1 MTMTNTPDLEYTIT
15 RVLDAPRETVFKA
28 WTEPERFSRWFGPHG
43 FTTPVSLITMDL
55 RPGGEWSACLVSP
68 EGAKAPLGGVYR
80 EIAAPERLVFTTGDP
95 DNQEGAVASVATLTL
110 TDLGDRT
117 EMSFTQEGYNT
128 DEAHAEAAKAGWLQ
142 FFDRLAEH
150 LA

>member
-1 MTMTNTPDLEYTIT
+1 MTMTNAPDLEYTIT

-28 WTEPERFSRWFGPHG
+28 WTEPERFSQWFGPRG

-80 EIAAPERLVFTTGDP
+80 EIAGPERLVFTTGDP

-110 TDLGDRT
+110 TDIDGRT
-117 EMSFTQEGYNT
+117 EMRFTQEGYNT

>member
-15 RVLDAPRETVFKA
+15 RVLDAPREAVFAA

-80 EIAAPERLVFTTGDP
+80 EVAAPERLVFTTGDP
-95 DNQEGAVASVATLTL
+95 GNQEGAVASVATVTL
-110 TDLGDRT
+110 TGLGDRT
-117 EMSFTQEGYNT
+117 EMRFTQEGYNT

>member
-15 RVLDAPRETVFKA
+15 RVLDAPREAVFAA
-28 WTEPERFSRWFGPHG
+28 WTEPERFSAWFGPRG
-43 FTTPVSLITMDL
+43 FTTPVSLITIDL

-68 EGAKAPLGGVYR
+68 EGAKAPLSGVYR
-80 EIAAPERLVFTTGDP
+80 EITAPERLVFTTGDP
-95 DNQEGAVASVATLTL
+95 DNQEGAVASVATVTL
-110 TDLGDRT
+110 TDIGGRT
-117 EMSFTQEGYNT
+117 EMRFTQEGYNT

>member
-1 MTMTNTPDLEYTIT
+1 MTNTPDLEYTIT

-28 WTEPERFSRWFGPHG
+28 WTEPEHFSQWFGPHG
-43 FTTPVSLITMDL
+43 FTTPVSLIAMDL

-80 EIAAPERLVFTTGDP
+80 EIAEPERLVFTTGDP
-95 DNQEGAVASVATLTL
+95 DNQEGAVASVATVTL
-110 TDLGDRT
+110 TDLGGRT
-117 EMSFTQEGYNT
+117 QMRFTQEGYNT

-142 FFDRLAEH
+142 FFDRLAGH

>member
-1 MTMTNTPDLEYTIT
+1 MTNTPDLEYTIT
-15 RVLDAPRETVFKA
+15 RVLDAPREAVFDA
-28 WTEPERFSRWFGPHG
+28 WTEPERFSQWFGPRG
-43 FTTPVSLITMDL
+43 FTTPVSLISMDL

-68 EGAKAPLGGVYR
+68 DGAKAPLGGVYR
-80 EIAAPERLVFTTGDP
+80 EITAPERLVFTTGDP
-95 DNQEGAVASVATLTL
+95 DNQEGAVASVATVTL
-110 TDLGDRT
+110 TDLGGRT
-117 EMSFTQEGYNT
+117 EMNFTQEGYNT

>member
-1 MTMTNTPDLEYTIT
+1 MTNTPDLEYTIT
-15 RVLDAPRETVFKA
+15 RVLDAPREAVFDA
-28 WTEPERFSRWFGPHG
+28 WTEPERFSQWFGPRG
-43 FTTPVSLITMDL
+43 FTTPVSLISMDL

-68 EGAKAPLGGVYR
+68 DGAKAPLGGVYR
-80 EIAAPERLVFTTGDP
+80 EITAPERLVFTTGDP
-95 DNQEGAVASVATLTL
+95 DNQEGAVASVATVTL
-110 TDLGDRT
+110 TDLGGRT